1 MKNLNEL
8 AHKIHESNKL
18 RGFDVAQ
25 DNIGQSL
32 MLIVGEISEAMDA
45 HQWGRFADMKEYD
58 SEIAYLAEN
67 FPTANIEGGFRLDPF
82 EKYIKNTFEE
92 ELADIVMRTLDFCA
106 AFDVDIDSYY
116 NDTCATIYDN
126 EDNVGSVLFN
136 AVEALSK
143 YKVLWFIQDKMNIP
157 HIARPIHI
165 VETLAKRN
173 DINLEKHIAL
183 KMRYNETRPY
193 KHGKR
198 Y

>member
-45 HQWGRFADMKEYD
+45 HQCGRFADMKEYD
-58 SEIAYLAEN
+58 SEIAYIAKN
-67 FPTANIEGGFRLDPF
+67 FPSANIEGGFRLDPF
-82 EKYIKNTFEE
+82 EKYIKNTFED
-92 ELADIVMRTLDFCA
+92 ELADIVIRTLDFCA
-106 AFDVDIDSYY
+106 AFNFDIEEAYDK
-116 NDTCATIYDN
+116 TCATVP
-126 EDNVGSVLFN
+126 DNVG
-136 AVEALSK
+136 EALFICTHSVSDK
-143 YKVLWFIQDKMNIP
+143 HVKIFIQITQKCKSL
-157 HIARPIHI
+157 AYALR
-165 VETLAKRN
+165 VVKTLARRQTV
-173 DINLEKHIAL
+173 DIEKHIAL

>member
-25 DNIGQSL
+25 DNMHL
-32 MLIVGEISEAMDA
+32 
-45 HQWGRFADMKEYD
+45 
-58 SEIAYLAEN
+58 
-67 FPTANIEGGFRLDPF
+67 
-82 EKYIKNTFEE
+82 
-92 ELADIVMRTLDFCA
+92 
-106 AFDVDIDSYY
+106 
-116 NDTCATIYDN
+116 
-126 EDNVGSVLFN
+126 
-136 AVEALSK
+136 
-143 YKVLWFIQDKMNIP
+143 
-157 HIARPIHI
+157 ARPIKIAEKIAFHH
-165 VETLAKRN
+165 

>member
-32 MLIVGEISEAMDA
+32 MLIVGEIGEAMDA
-45 HQWGRFADMKEYD
+45 HQCGRFAKAEYENINADMED
-58 SEIAYLAEN
+58 GVFSFAFGL
-67 FPTANIEGGFRLDPF
+67 F
-82 EKYIKNTFEE
+82 IKNTFED
-92 ELADIVMRTLDFCA
+92 ELADIVIRTLDFCA
-106 AFDVDIDSYY
+106 AFGVDIEQAYRKTCISYY
-116 NDTCATIYDN
+116 DNIGEMLLYCTDAITTYKKSSTIYGTMQC
-126 EDNVGSVLFN
+126 V
-136 AVEALSK
+136 
-143 YKVLWFIQDKMNIP
+143 Y
-157 HIARPIHI
+157 IARPIHV
-165 VETLAKRN
+165 VEKIAKFH

>member
-18 RGFDVAQ
+18 SGFDVAQ

-45 HQWGRFADMKEYD
+45 HQCGRFTKVEDLEYCRD
-58 SEIAYLAEN
+58 AVGDALEYY
-67 FPTANIEGGFRLDPF
+67 F
-82 EKYIKNTFEE
+82 EKLIKNTFDD

-106 AFDVDIDSYY
+106 SFGVDIDEAYY
-116 NDTCATIYDN
+116 KSVATVPI
-126 EDNVGSVLFN
+126 NVGEVLLKATSCVTCQYGKIMN
-136 AVEALSK
+136 YNTKDYRMLCI
-143 YKVLWFIQDKMNIP
+143 VL
-157 HIARPIHI
+157 HI
-165 VETLAKRN
+165 VETLAIRH

>member
-32 MLIVGEISEAMDA
+32 LLIVGEISEAMDA
-45 HQWGRFADMKEYD
+45 HQCGRFANQRTVNYL
-58 SEIAYLAEN
+58 SEATGCVDFTIFFDE
-67 FPTANIEGGFRLDPF
+67 D
-82 EKYIKNTFEE
+82 IKNTFED

-106 AFDVDIDSYY
+106 AFGVDIEHAYKR
-116 NDTCATIYDN
+116 TCIGNYDN
-126 EDNVGSVLFN
+126 IGEMFLYCTD
-136 AVEALSK
+136 AITT
-143 YKVLWFIQDKMNIP
+143 YKKSSAIYGTMQCVY
-157 HIARPIHI
+157 IARPIKI
-165 VETLAKRN
+165 VEKIAKN
-173 DINLEKHIAL
+173 HSIDLEKHISL

>member
-45 HQWGRFADMKEYD
+45 HQCGRFADMKEYD

-67 FPTANIEGGFRLDPF
+67 FPTANIEGGFRLSPF

-106 AFDVDIDSYY
+106 AFDVDIDEAYY
-116 NDTCATIYDN
+116 KSVATVPI
-126 EDNVGSVLFN
+126 NVGEVLLKATSCVTCQYGKIIDSN
-136 AVEALSK
+136 TKDYRILCIV
-143 YKVLWFIQDKMNIP
+143 
-157 HIARPIHI
+157 IHI
-165 VETLAKRN
+165 VETLAIRH
-173 DINLEKHIAL
+173 DINLEKYIAL